1 MTAPKPT
8 TTRPGVPR
16 RARLAAYAAVF
27 LAFLDNFALL
37 PLIAPRAQE
46 LGADALGVG
55 LAVAAYS
62 LTNLVLNLV
71 GGSLTDRIGRRKI
84 LLVSLAISPI
94 CIAVYGLAD
103 SLPIFLAARVVHGAF
118 GGFLTASLF
127 ALLAD
132 LAPEGERG
140 RTIGRAGALIGA
152 AAVVGPAVAG
162 LAARE
167 LGSGPVFLGVA
178 AIIAIGLLA
187 VRATRPPAA
196 RSDRPG
202 TWARLL
208 TDPRLRVAYLA
219 IFGLEAGVGI
229 VTGFLKDGIIERQMA
244 AGMDAERAL
253 RYATSA
259 QGGLFSIFALV
270 AVVLML
276 SPLARGVH
284 RRGVLGLS
292 LVGLAF
298 LAVSTA
304 ILAFGGAILTD
315 SVAMVLYG
323 AGFGLLF
330 PAAAGMVGIAA
341 PAPERGRAYGIFNFS
356 FDAGIS
362 GPLWRPYS
370 RFAWDQ
376 GLPDRDLLHCPGVL
390 IPLAAR
396 QRPSAD
402 TAACHGIGPRLAGD
416 LGRKC
421 TPRQGAIRTARPPPG
436 SWRSPARQGRARPG
450 THRCCPAPRWPR

>member
-1 MTAPKPT
+1 MDLLDQTVTVPAASSSSPT
-8 TTRPGVPR
+8 VPR

-62 LTNLVLNLV
+62 LTNLILNLV
-71 GGSLTDRIGRRKI
+71 GGSLTDRIGRRMI
-84 LLVSLAISPI
+84 LLISLAISPI
-94 CIAVYGLAD
+94 CIAIYGLAD

-118 GGFLTASLF
+118 GGFLSASLF

-132 LAPEGERG
+132 IAPEGERG

-167 LGSGPVFLGVA
+167 LGTEPVFLGVA

-187 VRATRPPAA
+187 VRGAIPETLPEAA

-208 TDPRLRVAYLA
+208 AEPRLRVAYLA

-253 RYATSA
+253 RYATGA

-276 SPLARGVH
+276 SPIARRVD

-292 LVGLAF
+292 LAGLGF

-304 ILAFGGAILTD
+304 ILGFGGAIATD

-323 AGFGLLF
+323 IGFGLLF

-341 PAPERGRAYGIFNFS
+341 PAPERGRAFGIFNFS

-362 GPLWRPYS
+362 VGPLLAGALAAS
-370 RFAWDQ
+370 TI
-376 GLPDRDLLHCPGVL
+376 GVEPFL
-390 IPLAAR
+390 TATVLIGVVALVIPLAAR
-396 QRPSAD
+396 GQPSMD
-402 TAACHGIGPRLAGD
+402 AAAG
-416 LGRKC
+416 LPAEGGR
-421 TPRQGAIRTARPPPG
+421 
-436 SWRSPARQGRARPG
+436 
-450 THRCCPAPRWPR
+450 